1 MDNNLM
7 TDIFEGD
14 RYGDPREEILKV
26 ALLTHPGVDT
36 TLIGRAHADLTEIYS
51 GIFPGFRLSNPKY
64 HNLRHARLVALATVR
79 LFHGLKCEGRDFS
92 PATLHQGLLSAYFHD
107 TGLLLTDTDTALS
120 GSEYIK
126 FHEERSVS
134 FLQRYIET
142 SAVPASYADNSALII
157 HCTDLNRDP
166 RTFAFP
172 TEEIRLAGLV
182 VGSADLLAQMADRYY
197 LESLPLLF
205 QEQKEGDAHQ
215 HDSPLEL
222 MQRTAQF
229 YHTTITERLQIVLA
243 GISRAMRS
251 HFQERWQIDQ
261 DLYADFVRKNID
273 YLETIIARCKSEQD
287 CLKRHLRRIPPRP
300 SLVPYQTSSAD
311 IQR

>member
-1 MDNNLM
+1 MDDNLA
-7 TDIFEGD
+7 TDIFEGG
-14 RYGDPREEILKV
+14 RHGDPIEEIQRI

-36 TLIGRAHADLTEIYS
+36 ALIGRAHEDLTRIYS
-51 GIFPGFRLSNPKY
+51 GTFPGFRLSHPKY
-64 HNLRHARLVALATVR
+64 HNLRHARLVALATIR
-79 LFHGLKCEGRDFS
+79 LFHGLRCTGRSFS
-92 PATLHQGLLSAYFHD
+92 PETLGQGLLSAYFHD

-126 FHEERSVS
+126 FHEERSVA
-134 FLQRYIET
+134 FMQEYIER
-142 SAVPASYADNSALII
+142 SAAPASYADNCALII
-157 HCTDLNRDP
+157 RCTDLSRDP

-172 TEEIRLAGLV
+172 SEEIRLAGQV

-229 YHTTITERLQIVLA
+229 YHTTITERLRIVFA
-243 GISRAMRS
+243 GISKAMRS
-251 HFQERWQIDQ
+251 HFQQRWNIDQ
-261 DLYADFVRKNID
+261 DLYSDSIRKNID

-287 CLKRHLRRIPPRP
+287 CLKRHLRRVPPAHP
-300 SLVPYQTSSAD
+300 
-311 IQR
+311 